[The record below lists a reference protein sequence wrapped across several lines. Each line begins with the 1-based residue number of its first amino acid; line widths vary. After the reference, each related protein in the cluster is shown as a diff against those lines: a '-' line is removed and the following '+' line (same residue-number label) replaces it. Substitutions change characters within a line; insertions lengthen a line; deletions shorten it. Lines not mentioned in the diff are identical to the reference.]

1 MAVSA
6 VVDVQ
11 RVEAVEVTP
20 EGPEAA
26 EVVARAGECKEGAS
40 PGVDHR
46 ARVRPAEEGAPRTPG
61 GVSQSVC
68 DLRSAYLVRQSF
80 EVNRTFLRIAGPQ
93 CIK

>member
-1 MAVSA
+1 M
-6 VVDVQ
+6 VDVQ

-20 EGPEAA
+20 EAV
-26 EVVARAGECKEGAS
+26 EVVALAGECKEGAS

-68 DLRSAYLVRQSF
+68 DLRSAYLVRQGF
-80 EVNRTFLRIAGPQ
+80 RILKFFQ
-93 CIK
+93 